1 MVQNYLVEMRS
12 IVGRTV
18 LPDALYP
25 ILSDLGPMTVQFTFG
40 IGVDQVNLFKFV
52 WDRYDAKKGIPSND
66 RFQRVTTVEFRDALA
81 FYTPS
86 AMELA
91 IGFRLLGTLGFME
104 LLKATGVAAALT
116 AEQLLEVMRRIDL
129 GFGTA

>member
-1 MVQNYLVEMRS
+1 
-12 IVGRTV
+12 
-18 LPDALYP
+18 
-25 ILSDLGPMTVQFTFG
+25 
-40 IGVDQVNLFKFV
+40 
-52 WDRYDAKKGIPSND
+52 
-66 RFQRVTTVEFRDALA
+66 
-81 FYTPS
+81 
-86 AMELA
+86 MELA

>member
-52 WDRYDAKKGIPSND
+52 
-66 RFQRVTTVEFRDALA
+66 
-81 FYTPS
+81 
-86 AMELA
+86 
-91 IGFRLLGTLGFME
+91 
-104 LLKATGVAAALT
+104 
-116 AEQLLEVMRRIDL
+116 
-129 GFGTA
+129 